1 MRDLIRIMGWREKD
15 DRKLT
20 SFAAAFVES
29 GAASEFGCG
38 GAAVGAIGGSGA
50 VGVGG
55 GVSVA
60 QYGVGGFVGE

>member
-1 MRDLIRIMGWREKD
+1 MLDLIRIMGWREKD

-20 SFAAAFVES
+20 FAAAFVES

-38 GAAVGAIGGSGA
+38 GAAVGEVEESGA